1 MVCPVW
7 HVSAVYGDIEKAF
20 SDGSIRI
27 FVFPVDRID
36 AVCVWDWFFG
46 AGRSRSEH
54 AWRVDRGSGG
64 ERVQAIDLLACD
76 PAIEQ
81 YFLQQEQLR
90 KLLKGVDDV
99 SRVGF
104 LVPVEQHGTDPKALC
119 SVQVFD
125 TVVDQRALAWAAL

>member
-1 MVCPVW
+1 M
-7 HVSAVYGDIEKAF
+7 
-20 SDGSIRI
+20 
-27 FVFPVDRID
+27 
-36 AVCVWDWFFG
+36 
-46 AGRSRSEH
+46 
-54 AWRVDRGSGG
+54 DRGSGG

-119 SVQVFD
+119 RVQVFD